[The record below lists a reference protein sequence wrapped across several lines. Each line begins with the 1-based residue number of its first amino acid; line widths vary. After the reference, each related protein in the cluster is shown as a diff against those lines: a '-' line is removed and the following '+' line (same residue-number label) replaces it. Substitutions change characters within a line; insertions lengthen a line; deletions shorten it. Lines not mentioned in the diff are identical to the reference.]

1 MNYFHELLIVILKKF
16 YLTIF
21 FPPRIM
27 YFLCIAPLT
36 GRQKFSSARVLC
48 KKYNPR
54 PAFCIQILTLRERI
68 LSKLVIKVENTQRER
83 RKDRW
88 TNRERGRER
97 EKEFHIRGIKPSK
110 WSARWMDQDGNSN
123 IAIRHHMMASEPK
136 RMKWQDDDG
145 RAIVMCWC
153 THAHTGARARM
164 YIFIS
169 RKTSRKIP
177 SRNFWRGINGW
188 PNGWLFWRRIDI
200 FERTFYG

>member
-1 MNYFHELLIVILKKF
+1 MEKLLHNQPDFSLSLSLQNIIVHLEMNYFHQLLIVILKKF

-97 EKEFHIRGIKPSK
+97 ERVPYTRHQTEQMV
-110 WSARWMDQDGNSN
+110 SAVNGSGWKFEYRDSTSYDGVR
-123 IAIRHHMMASEPK
+123 AKTHEMA
-136 RMKWQDDDG
+136 G
-145 RAIVMCWC
+145 
-153 THAHTGARARM
+153 
-164 YIFIS
+164 
-169 RKTSRKIP
+169 
-177 SRNFWRGINGW
+177 
-188 PNGWLFWRRIDI
+188 
-200 FERTFYG
+200 